1 MGESVEAF
9 YDDLAESY
17 HLMFENWDHTIAR
30 QAAILGPILEQYT
43 SKVSAHVLDCACGI
57 GTQALGLAQRGH
69 ILVGSDLS
77 KSAIARA
84 TNEARMRSLDIT
96 FHVADMRNLGVIP
109 ESGFD
114 AVLVA
119 DNALPHLL
127 LQPDLERAI
136 VEIGTKLKD
145 SGILLAT
152 LRDYDQLLSIR
163 PTMLQPAFYEQD
175 GKTRF
180 VHQVWQWLGEQY
192 SLHVYITLETENG
205 WRVKHFAS
213 TYRALRRS
221 DLNQALEAAGF
232 IDIRWLDPDATS
244 FYQPIVVATKSGA
257 GRWGRTLKM
266 NR

>member
-1 MGESVEAF
+1 MGEPVEAF

-17 HLMFENWDHTIAR
+17 HLMFENWDHSIAR
-30 QAAILGPILEQYT
+30 HAAILGPILEQYT
-43 SKVSAHVLDCACGI
+43 GKVAAHVLDCACGI

-84 TNEARMRSLDIT
+84 ANEAGVRDLDIT
-96 FHVADMRNLGVIP
+96 FHVADMRNLSVVP
-109 ESGFD
+109 ENGFD

-127 LQPDLERAI
+127 LQPDLEQAI
-136 VEIGTKLKD
+136 VEIASKLQD

-152 LRDYDQLLSIR
+152 LRDYDHLLSDR
-163 PTMLQPAFYEQD
+163 PTMQAPAFYEQD

-180 VHQVWQWLGEQY
+180 VHQVWQWDGEQY
-192 SLHVYITLETENG
+192 ALHVYITLETENG

-213 TYRALRRS
+213 IYRALRRS
-221 DLNQALEAAGF
+221 DLNQALQAAGF
-232 IDIRWLDPDATS
+232 IDIRWLEPGATS
-244 FYQPIVVATKSGA
+244 FYQPIVVATK
-257 GRWGRTLKM
+257 GREKVG
-266 NR
+266 